1 MAAENLIQILLTSI
15 IQGITEFLPVSS
27 SGHISFLNE
36 LFNWSDIK
44 LTLMVSA
51 HFGTLFAVM
60 YYFRCDVK
68 KFFISGFFS
77 LLKKEKTINS
87 KIFLNIVY
95 STIPI
100 LIFGIIITLGSIQ
113 IIYNKWTIIT
123 ATIFFAIILFLAD
136 KSKINKKIENLTIF
150 DALII
155 GFFQLFALIPGSSR
169 AGLCISGAR
178 FLGLDRISAATYSM
192 YLAIPSVSGAVF
204 LSIIE
209 ITRNTSSFSW
219 LEIFSVFCLSFLFAL
234 VTIDFF
240 IKILRKINLTFFV
253 IYRIIIAILFG
264 IIIF

>member
-1 MAAENLIQILLTSI
+1 MPTENLVQIFLTSVV
-15 IQGITEFLPVSS
+15 QGITEFLPISS
-27 SGHISFLNE
+27 TGHISFLNE
-36 LFNWSDIK
+36 LFNWNDSK
-44 LTLMVSA
+44 LILMVSA
-51 HFGTLFAVM
+51 HFGTLFAVI
-60 YYFRCDVK
+60 YYFWNDVK
-68 KFFISGFFS
+68 KYFFRGLISLFE
-77 LLKKEKTINS
+77 KKKTINS
-87 KIFLNIVY
+87 KIFTNIFY

-100 LIFGIIITLGSIQ
+100 IIFGSIIIFSPIE
-113 IIYNKWTIIT
+113 IIYNKWTIIS
-123 ATIFFAIILFLAD
+123 ATIFFAIILFIAD
-136 KSKINKKIENLTIF
+136 KSKIKKKIIDLSTL

-155 GFFQLFALIPGSSR
+155 GFFQIFSLIPGSSR